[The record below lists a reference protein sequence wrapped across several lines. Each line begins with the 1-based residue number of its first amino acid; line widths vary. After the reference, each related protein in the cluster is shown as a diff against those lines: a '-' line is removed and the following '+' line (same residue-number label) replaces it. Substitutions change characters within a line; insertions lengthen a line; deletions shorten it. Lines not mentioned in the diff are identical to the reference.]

1 MKNGS
6 VITGIAINENE
17 KNIEVSISPFAFD
30 VTVNVRKDSLEN
42 VELSKI
48 SPMPAGLINILNEQE
63 ITDLIM
69 YMLSGGNSKNMKK

>member
-1 MKNGS
+1 MEQLKG
-6 VITGIAINENE
+6 NENE
-17 KNIEVSISPFAFD
+17 KNIEVSISAFASD
-30 VTVNVRKDSLEN
+30 VTVNVRKDRLEH

-69 YMLSGGNSKNMKK
+69 YMLSGGNQNNMKK

>member
-1 MKNGS
+1 MKD
-6 VITGIAINENE
+6 E

-30 VTVNVRKDSLEN
+30 VTVNVRKDRLEN

-48 SPMPAGLINILNEQE
+48 SSMPAGLVNRLNEQE

-69 YMLSGGNSKNMKK
+69 YMLSGGNQNNMKK